1 MVCFYNALV
10 GDMKKWKAQQI
21 GTKSKCYAPRG
32 FVAACITFA
41 VYQDAL
47 YRVVTSSPGKSS
59 CQK

>member
-1 MVCFYNALV
+1 
-10 GDMKKWKAQQI
+10 MKKWKKQQI
-21 GTKSKCYAPRG
+21 GTKSKCYAPQN
-32 FVAACITFA
+32 FVATCITFA